1 MLQDLRYALRQFRKA
16 PAYAAIAV
24 FTLALG
30 IGANTAIF
38 TLLDQALLRTLPVS
52 HPEQLVRL
60 RYVGSNTGSMSA
72 FGGDD
77 QDYFSYPMYRDLRDK
92 NQVFSGMLANDELGS
107 IGVQWKGHPALVQ
120 GELVSGNYFDLLGI
134 RPALGRLLMPAD
146 DAAQNGNPVVVLSF
160 NYWKTALGSDPR
172 VLDQPLYINGH
183 PFTIVGVA
191 DPNFHS
197 AIAGYT
203 PMVFVP
209 MVTKPIVMPGFNDLE
224 DRRSSWANIVARLKP
239 GVSRR
244 QAEAAMTPL
253 WRSIRASELPQIK
266 NTTDQFRKRFVE
278 QSELQLVDNSRG
290 FSPLRNQ
297 IEAPLLV
304 VMGMVGLVLLMACV
318 NVSSLLLVR
327 AASRVKEMSVRYALG
342 ASSWQ
347 IVRQLLMEGLL
358 LGIVGGSVGLLF
370 APAVAAFLARQIAG
384 DTATELPLSP
394 HPDLRILLFNFGL
407 AFLVSVLFSLAPAL
421 RFLHPDLVNSLKQQ
435 STTGSSGHQRFRR
448 VSVGVQIGLSLL
460 LIIGAG
466 LFVQTL
472 RNLKSLNVGFTTD
485 HLVTFGIDPTLA
497 GYDSKQALPLQK
509 HLLEV
514 LAAQPGVRAVGG
526 TDNPELANN
535 GERSDFSIA
544 GQTLKPDDHIHV
556 EVSGITSQYFTTL
569 NIPLLAGRIFTDQD
583 LGSKAKVAIVN
594 ASFANTYFGSPKN
607 AIGHRIGAGPPPSSP
622 TDIEIVG
629 VVADARHRDMRTAP
643 QATVYS
649 PYFNGKDEFGFMQ
662 YYVRT
667 WQSPDAAELELRRAV
682 QQVDSKLV
690 IDTMRTMDE
699 QIADNISN
707 DRLVAMLAVSF
718 GVLATLLAAIGLYGV
733 LAYTTEQRTREIGIR
748 MAMGARRA
756 AVVRLVFAD
765 VVWLAGISVAVTL
778 PVAILLSRLLRSQ
791 LYNVSP
797 TDPWVIAAGV
807 LLVALV
813 VVLSALLP
821 ARRAASVEP
830 MKALRSE

>member
-24 FTLALG
+24 LTLALG

-77 QDYFSYPMYRDLRDK
+77 KDYFSYPMYRDLRDK

-107 IGVQWKGHPALVQ
+107 IGVQWNGHPELVQ
-120 GELVSGNYFDLLGI
+120 GELVSGNYFDVLGV

-146 DAAQNGNPVVVLSF
+146 DATQNGNPVAVLSF
-160 NYWKTALGSDPR
+160 SYWKTTFGSDPR
-172 VLDQPLYINGH
+172 VLDHPLYINGH
-183 PFTIVGVA
+183 LFTIVGVA
-191 DPNFHS
+191 DPDFHS

-209 MVTKPIVMPGFNDLE
+209 MVTKSIVMPGLSDLE
-224 DRRSSWANIVARLKP
+224 DRRASWANIVGRLKP
-239 GVSRR
+239 GVSRQ

-253 WRSIRASELPQIK
+253 WRSIRATELLQIK
-266 NTTDQFRKRFVE
+266 NVSDQFRKHFVE

-290 FSPLRNQ
+290 VSPLREQ
-297 IEAPLLV
+297 IQTPLLI
-304 VMGMVGLVLLMACV
+304 VMGMVGLVLIMACV

-370 APAVAAFLARQIAG
+370 APAVAAFLVRRIAG
-384 DTATELPLSP
+384 DTATELPLSS

-421 RFLHPDLVNSLKQQ
+421 RFLHPDLVDSLKQQ
-435 STTGSSGHQRFRR
+435 STTGSSKHLRFRR
-448 VSVGVQIGLSLL
+448 VSVGVQMGLSLL

-514 LAAQPGVRAVGG
+514 LASQPGIRAVAG
-526 TDNPELANN
+526 TNDPELAND
-535 GERSDFSIA
+535 GERSNVNIA
-544 GQTLKPDDHIHV
+544 GYPVKPDDAIHV
-556 EVSGITSQYFTTL
+556 ELAGVTPKYWSTL
-569 NIPLLAGRIFTDQD
+569 NVPLVAGRDFTDQD
-583 LGSKAKVAIVN
+583 VTGKAKVAIVN
-594 ASFANTYFGSPKN
+594 ASFARQYLGSPKD
-607 AIGHRIGAGPPPSSP
+607 AVGRRFGTRGPQDPA
-622 TDIEIVG
+622 DIEIVG
-629 VVADARHRDMRTAP
+629 VVGDAHHRDMRTAP
-643 QATVYS
+643 KPGVYV
-649 PYFNGKDEFGFMQ
+649 PYFQQADQFGGMQ

-667 WQSPDAAELELRRAV
+667 WQSPQAAELGLRRAV

-718 GVLATLLAAIGLYGV
+718 GVVATLLAAIGLYGV

-748 MAMGARRA
+748 MALGARRGS
-756 AVVRLVFAD
+756 VVRLVFSD

-778 PVAILLSRLLRSQ
+778 PVAILLSRLVRSQ

-797 TDPWVIAAGV
+797 TDPLVIAAGV
-807 LLVALV
+807 LLVAVV

-830 MKALRSE
+830 MQALRSE